1 METLATWHLKSGWLT
16 WVNIKTLTQKIFAVC
31 DLETSYPDQWGCRKM
46 IFTSNFVKIWPLSWF
61 NTYLGTKA
69 LVNIP
74 FLPVLTWWA
83 FPISEDHS
91 CRKSVNAF
99 RRNRSRDRQTGE
111 MPNRPIQTGPRF
123 ARIYFWFMRRAFPFL
138 TALTNFASWQANEIR
153 ARNATSRASRP
164 RFAPAGAA
172 TTSRSCTQST
182 GNERA
187 ALWRHFLQT
196 PTLREH
202 SFLWLSSYF
211 GHW

>member
-1 METLATWHLKSGWLT
+1 MTFE
-16 WVNIKTLTQKIFAVC
+16 
-31 DLETSYPDQWGCRKM
+31 
-46 IFTSNFVKIWPLSWF
+46 SNCVKIWPRSWF

-69 LVNIP
+69 LVNKQ

-83 FPISEDHS
+83 FPISKDHS
-91 CRKSVNAF
+91 CLES
-99 RRNRSRDRQTGE
+99 RSTRFAATAVETDRQTGE

-123 ARIYFWFMRRAFPFL
+123 ARIYFWFIRHAFPFL

-153 ARNATSRASRP
+153 ARSATSRAARP
-164 RFAPAGAA
+164 RFAPAGAAA

-211 GHW
+211 SHW